1 MLVQAIDMSYYK
13 MLSTIQNKPPKAG
26 YTMKTES
33 SRSEPY

>member
-1 MLVQAIDMSYYK
+1 MVIQEIDMRCYK
-13 MLSTIQNKPPKAG
+13 MLSTIKNKPPKVG

>member
-1 MLVQAIDMSYYK
+1 MVIQAIDKSYYK
-13 MLSTIQNKPPKAG
+13 MLPIIQNKPPKAG